1 MRRKWTRRK
10 FLQTSL
16 GSSLAVGAGAAFGGN
31 AAALEA
37 GQKAKTAPAGLTSTQ
52 RATLRAAMDEI
63 IPAADDMPAASAV
76 GGFEYVSR
84 VARENAALRKSIAGS
99 LVDLEALARKLKGK
113 AFALLASPQRIET
126 LQAFEKQSPQAFVTL
141 PAFTYQAY
149 YTEPRVWKLIG
160 YEHHPTNEAG
170 PRIKPFDES
179 VLAQVKKM
187 PKRYREL
194 T

>member
-1 MRRKWTRRK
+1 MKKKWTRRR

-16 GSSLAVGAGAAFGGN
+16 GSSFAVGAGAALGGDTG
-31 AAALEA
+31 ALAA
-37 GQKAKTAPAGLTSTQ
+37 GQKAKPVPAGLSATQ

-63 IPAADDMPAASAV
+63 IPADDDMPAASAV
-76 GGFEYVSR
+76 GGVEYVSR
-84 VARENAALRKSIAGS
+84 IARENPALGKSISGS
-99 LVDLEALARKLKGK
+99 LIDLETLAKKLRGK
-113 AFALLASPQRIET
+113 TFTSLASPLRIET

-141 PAFTYQAY
+141 RDFTYEAY
-149 YTEPRVWKLIG
+149 YTAPRIWKLIG

-187 PKRYREL
+187 PRRYREV

>member
-16 GSSLAVGAGAAFGGN
+16 GTSLAVGAGAALGGHP
-31 AAALEA
+31 AAFAA
-37 GQKAKTAPAGLTSTQ
+37 GQKAKPAPVGLTAAQ

-63 IPAADDMPAASAV
+63 IPAESDMPAASAV
-76 GGFEYVSR
+76 GGVEYVSR
-84 VARENAALRKSIAGS
+84 VARENPSLRKLIVGS
-99 LVDLEALARKLKGK
+99 LADLEARAKKVKGK
-113 AFALLASPQRIET
+113 TFALLASPQRIET
-126 LQAFEKQSPQAFVTL
+126 LQAFEKQAPQAFVTL
-141 PAFTYQAY
+141 RDFTYEAY
-149 YTEPRVWKLIG
+149 YTELRVWKLIG

-187 PKRYREL
+187 PKRYREVS
-194 T
+194 

>member
-1 MRRKWTRRK
+1 MRKKWTRRK

-16 GSSLAVGAGAAFGGN
+16 GSSLAVGAGAALSGGVV
-31 AAALEA
+31 AHATE
-37 GQKAKTAPAGLTSTQ
+37 QKSKTPAQGLSSTQ

-63 IPAADDMPAASAV
+63 IPAVDDMPSASAV
-76 GGFEYVSR
+76 GGVEYVSR
-84 VARENAALRKSIAGS
+84 VAHQDAAIRKSIVASLAG
-99 LVDLEALARKLKGK
+99 LEGLAKKVKGK
-113 AFALLASPQRIET
+113 PFSLLTRAERVDTLRAYEKLSP
-126 LQAFEKQSPQAFVTL
+126 KGFVTL
-141 PAFTYQAY
+141 RDFTYEAY

-160 YEHHPTNEAG
+160 YELHPTNEAG

-187 PKRYREL
+187 PRRYREV